1 MRIIGFPTATPT
13 ADDYFLMDS
22 VEDGARAVSATQ
34 LANALFAMANQVSG
48 SGGTPVGEII
58 SYMGVSA
65 PTNYLI
71 CDGAEYNIED
81 YPLLSQHFLDHFGSV
96 DHFGGDGEVTF
107 AVPDLRGEFL
117 RGTGTATRNSGSGS
131 AVGDHQQATII
142 QNSRTNVSNV
152 LVYTNK
158 TDAHIGNYD
167 KVYTNATGIYE
178 VTGTFKNSE
187 VGAALTVST
196 RPTNTSVLYCI
207 KYQ

>member
-34 LANALFAMANQVSG
+34 LANALFAMVNQVSG

-81 YPLLSQHFLDHFGSV
+81 YPLLTQHFLDHFGNV

-107 AVPDLRGEFL
+107 AVPDL
-117 RGTGTATRNSGSGS
+117 
-131 AVGDHQQATII
+131 
-142 QNSRTNVSNV
+142 
-152 LVYTNK
+152 
-158 TDAHIGNYD
+158 
-167 KVYTNATGIYE
+167 
-178 VTGTFKNSE
+178 TGTFETSE
-187 VGAALTVST
+187 IGSALTSSV

-207 KYQ
+207 KYR